1 MIPPISNLTKLP
13 MVLGALDWGQWAYG
27 LIAAFIG
34 GGAGAFASGLGS
46 IIVDPTDFNPST
58 DKFWK
63 LIITTFVLAGLV
75 PFFAFLHQK
84 PLPDVRTVEK
94 TVQTTIQATADSP
107 KVVETVKET
116 HTESLGIKPSKG
128 GAGGE

>member
-1 MIPPISNLTKLP
+1 MKLP
-13 MVLGALDWGQWAYG
+13 MGMGTLDWGQWAYG

-46 IIVDPTDFNPST
+46 IIVDPVDFNPSS

-63 LIITTFVLAGLV
+63 LIITTFVIAGLA

-84 PLPDVRTVEK
+84 PLPEIKTVEK
-94 TVQTTIQATADSP
+94 TIQTTTPATPDSP
-107 KVVETVKET
+107 KIVETVKET
-116 HTESLGIKPSKG
+116 HLEAIPPPETKP
-128 GAGGE
+128 